1 MYSSKNGS
9 FIAAFELFS
18 GFLLLFLF
26 VFLFIGFGF
35 FLCIPAARRVL
46 PVVFRQ
52 HFDLSLTTFYQS
64 DLVDAQ

>member
-26 VFLFIGFGF
+26 VFIYWFWV
-35 FLCIPAARRVL
+35 FLCIRAARRVL
-46 PVVFRQ
+46 PAVFRQ

-64 DLVDAQ
+64 DLVGAQ